1 VRETV
6 GLRPSS
12 DARRRSALGARG
24 ARAGVGAEDEVG
36 DVGGWAAPLGDGLG
50 RRGRG
55 QLRDGGGGDLHTGV
69 QGRQRA
75 VLEVRVRGEELL
87 VQVDEALLD
96 ARLVTYPGE
105 LALEVG
111 EVLAVCDAEVVVGVL
126 VLGQA
131 RRRVRRADA

>member
-1 VRETV
+1 M
-6 GLRPSS
+6 
-12 DARRRSALGARG
+12 
-24 ARAGVGAEDEVG
+24 G

-55 QLRDGGGGDLHTGV
+55 QLWDGGRGDLHAGV
-69 QGRQRA
+69 QGRQR
-75 VLEVRVRGEELL
+75 VVGEVRVRGQELL
-87 VQVDEALLD
+87 VQVDEALPD
-96 ARLVTYPGE
+96 ARLVAYPGE